1 MKLGD
6 VVRTKSK
13 VGKEKG
19 IGLVIDIEPK
29 MYLSSGER
37 DDSVLLHL
45 LLADGSRASWFDW
58 QLEIVSKVEQ
68 E

>member
-1 MKLGD
+1 LIVDM
-6 VVRTKSK
+6 
-13 VGKEKG
+13 
-19 IGLVIDIEPK
+19 EPK
-29 MYLSSGER
+29 MYLSSVER
-37 DDSVLLHL
+37 DESLLIHL

>member
-37 DDSVLLHL
+37 DDSVLIHL

>member
-19 IGLVIDIEPK
+19 IGLIIDIEPK

-37 DDSVLLHL
+37 DDSMLIHL

>member
-1 MKLGD
+1 VKLGD

-19 IGLVIDIEPK
+19 IGLIIDIEPK

-37 DDSVLLHL
+37 DDSMLIHL